1 MGRRLAGK
9 TAIVTAAA
17 QGIGRATALAFAA
30 EGAEV
35 FATDINAAKV
45 AEIAGPGLRT
55 GVLDV
60 MDPAAIAALA
70 ARLGPVDIVFNCAG
84 FVHQGSVLDATEAE
98 WDFAFDLNVRS
109 MFRMIRAFVPGMI
122 GQGGGSVINMSS
134 IFALIGTHKKDAYT
148 AAKGAI
154 SALTRSMAVEYAA
167 NKVRVNA
174 IAPGAT
180 GTERVLKLLQRD
192 GVTNKSLDGQLFGI
206 VPPKDVAYAALFLA
220 SDESAS
226 TTGHILSVDG
236 GLTIS

>member
-1 MGRRLAGK
+1 MQLDLFGMWLGCRH
-9 TAIVTAAA
+9 
-17 QGIGRATALAFAA
+17 GIPALI
-30 EGAEV
+30 E
-35 FATDINAAKV
+35 
-45 AEIAGPGLRT
+45 
-55 GVLDV
+55 
-60 MDPAAIAALA
+60 
-70 ARLGPVDIVFNCAG
+70 
-84 FVHQGSVLDATEAE
+84 S
-98 WDFAFDLNVRS
+98 
-109 MFRMIRAFVPGMI
+109 
-122 GQGGGSVINMSS
+122 GGGSVINMSS

-167 NKVRVNA
+167 QNVRVNA

-192 GVTNKSLDGQLFGI
+192 GVTNKSLDGQLFGL

>member
-1 MGRRLAGK
+1 
-9 TAIVTAAA
+9 
-17 QGIGRATALAFAA
+17 
-30 EGAEV
+30 
-35 FATDINAAKV
+35 
-45 AEIAGPGLRT
+45 
-55 GVLDV
+55 
-60 MDPAAIAALA
+60 
-70 ARLGPVDIVFNCAG
+70 
-84 FVHQGSVLDATEAE
+84 
-98 WDFAFDLNVRS
+98 
-109 MFRMIRAFVPGMI
+109 
-122 GQGGGSVINMSS
+122 MSS

-180 GTERVLKLLQRD
+180 GTERVIKLLQRD
-192 GVTNKSLDGQLFGI
+192 GVTNKSLEGQLFGL